1 MKFKKSGWAKQ
12 AVLTLWVFLGSKATF
27 AQAVVSMPE
36 WSPVKLLILFVL
48 DSYGVWKLLGCVKNV
63 FDHLAESSRGDTTA
77 KDRVWNSV
85 LSFVGIL
92 LVGVVVNVLILKA
105 GEFGARPVSS
115 VLSGN

>member
-1 MKFKKSGWAKQ
+1 MKSKKSGWTRK
-12 AVLTLWVFLGSKATF
+12 VTLMFWVFLGSEAAF